1 MKWSE
6 IFLRYLEKNF
16 EIFRKKILNFRKH
29 IRRFFVIF
37 VSRPRSALKRFIKIC
52 VRRPSVR
59 SEQIKIFIET
69 FLECSSRY
77 TLKEL
82 SLFIA
87 VLKTTS
93 KLITFSQRSIKLL
106 VGILFDFFT
115 PAKLTE
121 IQRRISPATSHWS
134 LPLCLNTV
142 KPLLSRHLRDL
153 PNCPLSRGCPLD
165 RGL

>member
-16 EIFRKKILNFRKH
+16 EIFRKKKLNFRKH

-87 VLKTTS
+87 FLKTTS

-106 VGILFDFFT
+106 VGIFFLFFIFFF
-115 PAKLTE
+115 
-121 IQRRISPATSHWS
+121 I
-134 LPLCLNTV
+134 N
-142 KPLLSRHLRDL
+142 RDL
-153 PNCPLSRGCPLD
+153 YYHYITYNTFTTKFKVTKNYN
-165 RGL
+165 

>member
-16 EIFRKKILNFRKH
+16 EIFRKKVVNFRKH

-87 VLKTTS
+87 FLKTTS

-121 IQRRISPATSHWS
+121 IQRRIIS
-134 LPLCLNTV
+134 L
-142 KPLLSRHLRDL
+142 L
-153 PNCPLSRGCPLD
+153 PHRIEACHSA
-165 RGL
+165 

>member
-1 MKWSE
+1 M
-6 IFLRYLEKNF
+6 RYLEKNF

-29 IRRFFVIF
+29 IWRFFVIF

-121 IQRRISPATSHWS
+121 IQRRIIS
-134 LPLCLNTV
+134 L
-142 KPLLSRHLRDL
+142 L
-153 PNCPLSRGCPLD
+153 PHRIEACHSA
-165 RGL
+165 

>member
-16 EIFRKKILNFRKH
+16 EIFRKKIVNFRKH

-87 VLKTTS
+87 FLKTTS

-121 IQRRISPATSHWS
+121 IQRRISCGHTTDFYLGKPF
-134 LPLCLNTV
+134 LPRANSSKIYLGKFIWGFV
-142 KPLLSRHLRDL
+142 L
-153 PNCPLSRGCPLD
+153 PR
-165 RGL
+165 